1 MSMIYSLVS
10 RGHETVLA
18 NYTNFSG
25 NFQNIAMDV
34 VLNLFRF
41 LKNATLGRLS
51 GNTEPLTII
60 FILM

>member
-18 NYTNFSG
+18 NYTNFAG

-34 VLNLFRF
+34 VLNIFRF
-41 LKNATLGRLS
+41 LKNAILGRLLD
-51 GNTEPLTII
+51 NTELQTII
-60 FILM
+60 FILT